1 LGHVQCIILVSSRRV
16 KYYYCNRDE
25 VKEADIGLACGGDY
39 AVIFR
44 HGELIKRGKMS
55 EAAHALLQQIQTARK
70 KI

>member
-1 LGHVQCIILVSSRRV
+1 MDFEQPIILVSFRRV
-16 KYYYCNRDE
+16 KYYCNRDE
-25 VKEADIGLACGGDY
+25 VKEADIGLAGGGDY

-44 HGELIKRGKMS
+44 HGELIKRVKMS